1 MIIMKPTKALIL
13 FIFWIEFL
21 LFNIV
26 FASMLP
32 DQLRLAIVIWFIMV
46 SIGALYFLIK
56 ENKLYE

>member
-1 MIIMKPTKALIL
+1 MKLIKVSTL

-32 DQLRLAIVIWFIMV
+32 DQLRLAVVFWFTMV
-46 SIGALYFLIK
+46 SIGVLYFLIE

>member
-1 MIIMKPTKALIL
+1 MKPTKALIL

-46 SIGALYFLIK
+46 SIGVLNFLIK

>member
-1 MIIMKPTKALIL
+1 MKPIKALIL
-13 FIFWIEFL
+13 FIFWLEFL

-32 DQLRLAIVIWFIMV
+32 DQLRLAVVFWFTMV

>member
-1 MIIMKPTKALIL
+1 MKLIKVSTL

-32 DQLRLAIVIWFIMV
+32 DQLRLAVVFWFTMV
-46 SIGALYFLIK
+46 SIGVLYFLIK